1 MSTAEVGYMCGFAD
15 QAHFTR
21 QFKRHTAMTP
31 ALYRSEFAGPAG
43 H

>member
-1 MSTAEVGYMCGFAD
+1 MPTAQVGYVCGFAD

-31 ALYRSEFAGPAG
+31 GLYRSEFAPRLG
-43 H
+43 